1 MMKVTSVYT
10 FKGGVGK
17 TITTIIMAIAFALRG
32 QKVLVIDI
40 DPQCN
45 LTNFFVPNY
54 EGLTLCDCIFE
65 AHKVNTVIQATRFKN
80 ISIIP
85 ASMNLVLSNDALIVA
100 KGLTHLKFRK
110 MIESLDEGFERC
122 LIDCPPYYTELV
134 VNALFVSNEVIIPFQ
149 GDKNSQDAFHLVT
162 KTLDDF
168 NGEYSRRIS
177 YRGLFTGKKRN
188 NNDTKIYDEY
198 LERDLIYDNA
208 IRFQGKPADEMY
220 STGKSIFEKETGI
233 SKDYREFIEE
243 YLLRE
248 SGKEYEL
255 SREFV

>member
-1 MMKVTSVYT
+1 MKVTSIYT

-32 QKVLVIDI
+32 QKVLVLDI

-45 LTNFFVPNY
+45 LTNFFVPEY
-54 EGLTLCDCIFE
+54 EGETLYDCIFDSK
-65 AHKVNTVIQATRFKN
+65 KVNSIIQRTRFKN

-85 ASMNLVLSNDALIVA
+85 ASMNLVLSNDELIVA

-110 MIESLDEGFERC
+110 ILESLEEEFSRC

-162 KTLDDF
+162 RTLDDF
-168 NGEYSRRIS
+168 NNEYSRRIV

-208 IRFQGKPADEMY
+208 IRFQGKPADELY
-220 STGKSIFEKETGI
+220 STGNSIFDKETGI
-233 SKDYREFIEE
+233 SKDYNDFIEE
-243 YLLRE
+243 YIRRE
-248 SGKEYEL
+248 NGKEFEI
-255 SREFV
+255 SHEFI

>member
-1 MMKVTSVYT
+1 MKTTSIYT

-17 TITTIIMAIAFALRG
+17 TITTIIMAIALSLRG

-45 LTNFFVPNY
+45 LTNFFLPDY
-54 EGLTLCDCIFE
+54 EGLTLYDCIFNP
-65 AHKVNTVIQATRFKN
+65 AMVNKVIQKTRFKN

-85 ASMNLVLSNDALIVA
+85 ASMNLVLSNDELIVA
-100 KGLTHLKFRK
+100 KGLTHLKFKK
-110 MIESLDEGFERC
+110 MLDALDEDFARC

-134 VNALFVSNEVIIPFQ
+134 INALFISDEVIIPFQ

-162 KTLDDF
+162 KTLDDY
-168 NGEYSRRIS
+168 NDEYSRKIK

-188 NNDTKIYDEY
+188 NNDAKIYEEY
-198 LERDLIYDNA
+198 LDSDLIYNIA
-208 IRFQGKPADEMY
+208 IRFQGKPADEVY

-233 SKDYREFIEE
+233 SNDYNEFITE
-243 YLLRE
+243 YLMRE
-248 SGKEYEL
+248 NTMEDIIND
-255 SREFV
+255 